1 MIAGRRVKRP
11 GTGWART
18 ATAATFLTLSVLLAV
33 GALLVPA
40 LWAGA
45 GVELSSGGLEQVSHG
60 QELSFRAAAWRRF
73 RTAEDVAAEAR
84 TEAADAV
91 GLVSAPAKRAALH
104 KKKASA
110 RAAASSGAQAARTS
124 QKQMLSLATA
134 LHPETAEAAF
144 SAEHVA
150 RPNTRPR
157 PSIFDKRVRPLGTR
171 ALHAQQLSQVLPPG
185 ARSRAPPSR
194 AVYYLPAKKVPATE
208 NFENVR
214 YYKVPSGEVAYYGD
228 ERSGPWFAEHRRL
241 PVREEGEEGRGP
253 EVNRFDSDCTSGCD
267 LKQSRMLEA
276 AEGLVRVALQTHTD
290 REAALE
296 HKDARNA
303 AWARRISGLLQ
314 KMAPT
319 QPNGVCHKTVDCD
332 ECAGIFDEGLCKQKL
347 GLWIPKISVMQDA
360 TRRAQDQEKKLNK
373 RLDAQTVAED
383 SILP

>member
-1 MIAGRRVKRP
+1 M
-11 GTGWART
+11 
-18 ATAATFLTLSVLLAV
+18 
-33 GALLVPA
+33 PA

-60 QELSFRAAAWRRF
+60 RD
-73 RTAEDVAAEAR
+73 DVAAEAR
-84 TEAADAV
+84 TEAAGAV

-104 KKKASA
+104 RKKASA
-110 RAAASSGAQAARTS
+110 RAAASSGAQADQTS

-144 SAEHVA
+144 GAKHVA
-150 RPNTRPR
+150 RPSARPQ
-157 PSIFDKRVRPLGTR
+157 PSVFDKRVRPLGTQ

-185 ARSRAPPSR
+185 ARPRAPPSR

-228 ERSGPWFAEHRRL
+228 KRSGPWFAEHRRE
-241 PVREEGEEGRGP
+241 PVREKGDEGRRP
-253 EVNRFDSDCTSGCD
+253 EVNRFSSDCTSGCD

-276 AEGLVRVALQTHTD
+276 AEGLVHVALQTHTE

-296 HKDARNA
+296 QQATRNA
-303 AWARRISGLLQ
+303 AWARRISGMLQ

-360 TRRAQDQEKKLNK
+360 TRRAQDQEKNLNK
-373 RLDAQTVAED
+373 RFDAQTVAED

>member
-45 GVELSSGGLEQVSHG
+45 GVELSSGGQ
-60 QELSFRAAAWRRF
+60 
-73 RTAEDVAAEAR
+73 
-84 TEAADAV
+84 
-91 GLVSAPAKRAALH
+91 
-104 KKKASA
+104 
-110 RAAASSGAQAARTS
+110 TS
-124 QKQMLSLATA
+124 QEQMLSLATA

-144 SAEHVA
+144 SAKHVA
-150 RPNTRPR
+150 RPRARPQ
-157 PSIFDKRVRPLGTR
+157 PSVFDKRVRPLGTQ

-185 ARSRAPPSR
+185 ARPRAPPSR

-228 ERSGPWFAEHRRL
+228 KRSGPWFAEHRRE
-241 PVREEGEEGRGP
+241 PVREKGDEGRRP
-253 EVNRFDSDCTSGCD
+253 EVNRFSSDCTSGCD

-276 AEGLVRVALQTHTD
+276 AEGLVHVALQTHTE

-296 HKDARNA
+296 QQATRNA
-303 AWARRISGLLQ
+303 AWARRISGMLQ

-360 TRRAQDQEKKLNK
+360 TRRAQDQEKTLNK

-383 SILP
+383 SILS